1 MRRLE
6 DFPVTKKW
14 PPRHPDRLQ
23 LYSLPT
29 PNGLKVSI
37 MLEETGLPYEFHR
50 VDFSAREQKSPEF
63 AALNPNKRIPAIID
77 PDGPDGAP
85 FPLWESGAI
94 LIYLAEK
101 TGRLMP
107 QEPVRRYEAL
117 QWLMFQMG
125 NVGPM
130 VGQVGVFNK
139 FEKEKYSGAPV
150 LLRYVDETVH
160 LLGVLD
166 RRLDGR
172 DWLMDDYSIV
182 DIATAPWLRNIV
194 GSYKAGDLVGWSGFT
209 NLPAYLDRFLARP
222 AVQAALPK
230 PAS

>member
-1 MRRLE
+1 MIRLL

-37 MLEETGLPYEFHR
+37 FLEETGLPYELHR
-50 VDFSAREQKSPEF
+50 VDFATREQKSPEF
-63 AALNPNKRIPAIID
+63 TSLNPNQRIPAIID
-77 PDGPDGAP
+77 PNGPDGEA

-107 QEPVRRYEAL
+107 TEPVRRYETL

-130 VGQVGVFNK
+130 VGQVGVFNR
-139 FEKEKYSGAPV
+139 FEKEKYAGAPV
-150 LLRYVDETVH
+150 LDRYVRETVH
-160 LLGVLD
+160 LLGVLE

-172 DWLMDDYSIV
+172 DWLMDDYSIA

-194 GSYKAGDLVGWSGFT
+194 GSYRAGDLVGWSGFT

-222 AVQAALPK
+222 AVQASLPA
-230 PAS
+230 PV